1 MATNIAPLNPP
12 ARHLSQQQINFLR
25 LNVTF
30 ADAGLTKVVG
40 SIPAGSVILKPLSG
54 AFVDVVFNA
63 GTANTLDIGISGGSG
78 TAFSSAGS
86 LTATAFVP
94 ANATTGAFRVATD
107 TTINVT
113 VTLTGTAATTGSATV
128 VIAYVENNDN

>member
-1 MATNIAPLNPP
+1 MPTNIAPLNPP

-25 LNVTF
+25 LNITF
-30 ADAGLTKVVG
+30 ADGGLTKVVG

-54 AFVDVVFNA
+54 AFVDTVFNA
-63 GTANTLDIGISGGSG
+63 GTTNTLDIGTVASG

-86 LTATAFVP
+86 LTSTAFAPV
-94 ANATTGAFRVATD
+94 NATTGAFRVAAD
-107 TTINVT
+107 TTITVT
-113 VTLTGTAATTGSATV
+113 VNLSGTAATTGSATV